1 MSARDSHGEQRH
13 VALAIV
19 SNTLDSVV
27 LDVEKSLFAV
37 VLKS

>member
-1 MSARDSHGEQRH
+1 MSARGLHGERGN

-27 LDVEKSLFAV
+27 LDVGKSLFAV